1 MKKLLLALLA
11 IIVMQFANAQ
21 SADEKIDVLV
31 VDAAS
36 LPQVAKDSDKDY
48 TLFYTFGIWC
58 EPCRLHLPTAIKLAK
73 DYNLN
78 FYVIIVDEQGSDMTQ
93 NAVAFLKEQDK
104 DIQIAI
110 LSDEVYGKRT
120 KKRNRQFVK
129 EITPAKFE
137 TIDDFS
143 KYILLNDKG
152 EVLIVTNYKD
162 KEGGDW
168 RDDSPM
174 VQKKIVPLLN

>member
-1 MKKLLLALLA
+1 MKKLLLSLLT
-11 IIVMQFANAQ
+11 IMVMQFVTAQ
-21 SADEKIDVLV
+21 GTDEKNDVLV

-58 EPCRLHLPTAIKLAK
+58 EPCRLHLPTAMKLAK
-73 DYNLN
+73 DHDLN
-78 FYVIIVDEQGSDMTQ
+78 FYVLIVDEEGSDKTQ
-93 NAVAFLKEQDK
+93 RAITFLKEQDK
-104 DIQIAI
+104 DIQIAV
-110 LSDEVYGKRT
+110 LSNEAYGTRT
-120 KKRNRQFVK
+120 KKRNKQFVK
-129 EITPAKFE
+129 EITPAQFE

-143 KYILLNDKG
+143 KYILLNSEG

-162 KEGGDW
+162 KKGGDW
-168 RDDSPM
+168 RDDSKM